1 MALMEEYLDAH
12 LNLNGASEYS
22 NNKIRYTYYCH
33 GPNGRIFRC
42 QFKFKR
48 CI

>member
-22 NNKIRYTYYCH
+22 KNKIRY
-33 GPNGRIFRC
+33 GIPNLINN
-42 QFKFKR
+42 
-48 CI
+48 